1 MRRGGEH
8 VAISG
13 PDFALAGIECRG
25 QMNCICSAYEEI
37 AWRGK
42 HENGRSAEKRFG
54 HRGQNPI
61 TVGYVFGEPPRHI
74 ARDSR
79 GQYVFP
85 NMPMKYGMEF
95 RQSPPG
101 RPNGVRPTD

>member
-1 MRRGGEH
+1 MRGGGEH

-13 PDFALAGIECRG
+13 PDFALAGLKCRG
-25 QMNCICSAYEEI
+25 QMHSIRGAHEEI

-42 HENGRSAEKRFG
+42 HEHGGPAEKRFG
-54 HRGQNPI
+54 HRRQNPI

-85 NMPMKYGMEF
+85 NMPMKYGMKF
-95 RQSPPG
+95 REGPQ
-101 RPNGVRPTD
+101 